1 MISTAL
7 DPTSRWWMPCSQHGA
22 MRTPSYP
29 DARTQPLT
37 SQVLIEERVRA
48 LIGRACRRQ
57 LWFLFLDGNQVQLPL
72 MIPLDDLPTAPD
84 DTVHDLARA
93 MGQAM
98 EAVDAES
105 IVVVIERYASS
116 SLTPAD
122 VAWAKGVHEAFDR
135 EGLSLR
141 GVLLSHNRGVR
152 WVAQD
157 DYRFSP
163 AS

>member
-1 MISTAL
+1 MT
-7 DPTSRWWMPCSQHGA
+7 
-22 MRTPSYP
+22 TPSYA
-29 DARTQPLT
+29 DTRTQPLT

-48 LIGRACRRQ
+48 LIGRACRHQ

-72 MIPLDDLPTAPD
+72 MIPLDDLPSAPD

-98 EAVDAES
+98 EAADAES
-105 IVVVIERYASS
+105 IIVVIERYASS
-116 SLTPAD
+116 ALTPAD
-122 VAWAKGVHEAFDR
+122 VAWAQGIHDAFDL
-135 EGLSLR
+135 EKLNLR

-157 DYRFSP
+157 DYRFGSAVAGP
-163 AS
+163 AAG